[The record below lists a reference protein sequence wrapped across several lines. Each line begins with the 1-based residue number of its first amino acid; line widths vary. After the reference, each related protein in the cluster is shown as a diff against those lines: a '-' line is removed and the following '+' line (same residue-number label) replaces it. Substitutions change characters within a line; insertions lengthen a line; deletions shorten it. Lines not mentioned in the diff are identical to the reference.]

1 MGNRRASTARKST
14 DVVEAKRRVIA
25 ALGEG
30 DSVANAMTKV
40 GRTVKTYDSWRYTD
54 KEFAANVDR
63 VRNGYLNVPR
73 PDGPFPDFATFSEKY
88 LGARVFPHMQNVV
101 DLMEGR
107 DPSWIH
113 PAMTWERNEADLCI
127 VNMPPEH
134 SKSTTLTM
142 NYLTYRIC
150 KDPNVRIIIV
160 SKTQGMAAKF
170 LYGIKTRL
178 THPQYAKL
186 QMDFAPPGGFS
197 AGSESWSQS
206 MIYVSQDSRTGGE
219 KDPTVL
225 SLGVRGHI
233 YGSRADIIILDDIV
247 DGTNAHEYEKQIEWI
262 QAEVISRIASSG
274 MLVVVGT
281 RLSSQDLYSELRKPE
296 RYPDEVSPWSYLSMP
311 AVLEF
316 ADKPEDWTTLWPK
329 SNIVEPGAK
338 GDAAEPDENGL
349 YPKWDGIRL
358 AKKRARIQPRTW
370 AMVYQQEQIN
380 TDAIFTPQML
390 AAAVNGARF
399 AGPMPK
405 NVQAVRGGKGG
416 DGLVYV
422 MGVDPATSGHTAAV
436 VMGFDIQTQ
445 KRYVV
450 DVFNKPGITPDQ
462 MRDMITGFI
471 DLYALAEVRIEKNGF
486 QGFLVHD
493 TDLNQYAASRGT
505 LIQPH
510 FTGNNKHDADFGVAS
525 MVALFSGW
533 EDKQCLIELPSS
545 MNSEAMK
552 ALMEQ
557 FATWAPDMHKK
568 QKQDI
573 VMATWFAE
581 LACRDRVVRI
591 TGSNHQKNPYLVPW
605 DLRQRRT
612 ISLLDAEV
620 NSLWKPV
627 GAA

>member
-1 MGNRRASTARKST
+1 MPNRPASEIRRKMGV
-14 DVVEAKRRVIA
+14 DEAKRRVIVY
-25 ALGEG
+25 LGEG
-30 DSVANAMTKV
+30 DTVANAMTKV
-40 GRTVKTYDSWRYTD
+40 GRTIKTYESWRYTD

-63 VRNGYLNVPR
+63 VRNGYQDSPVDRDN
-73 PDGPFPDFATFSEKY
+73 FPTFAEFSRDY
-88 LGARVFPHMQNVV
+88 LGAQVFPHMQNVV

-107 DPSWIH
+107 DPGWLH
-113 PAMTWERNEADLCI
+113 PSMTWDRNEPDLVIC
-127 VNMPPEH
+127 NMPPEH
-134 SKSTTLTM
+134 SKSTTLTV

-160 SKTQGMAAKF
+160 SKTQAMAAKF

-178 THPQYAKL
+178 THPEYGKL
-186 QMDFAPPGGFS
+186 QMDFAPKGGFA

-206 MIYVSQDSRTGGE
+206 MIYVSQDARTGGE

-262 QAEVISRIASSG
+262 QSEVISRIASSG

-281 RLSSQDLYSELRKPE
+281 RLSSHDLYSELRKPE

-311 AVLEF
+311 AVLEY
-316 ADKPEDWTTLWPK
+316 ADSPADWVTLWPK

-338 GDAAEPDENGL
+338 GDAAEPDEQGL
-349 YPKWDGIRL
+349 YPKWDGPRL

-405 NVQAVRGGKGG
+405 NHQAVRGGRGG
-416 DGLVYV
+416 EGLVYV
-422 MGVDPATSGHTAAV
+422 MGVDPATAGHTAAV
-436 VMGFDIQTQ
+436 VIGLDIQTQ
-445 KRYVV
+445 KRYIV

-462 MRDMITGFI
+462 MRDMITGYI
-471 DLYALAEVRIEKNGF
+471 DQYALAEVRIEKNGF

-493 TDLNQYAASRGT
+493 TELNNYAASRGT
-505 LIQPH
+505 IIQPH
-510 FTGNNKHDADFGVAS
+510 FTGGNKHDADFGVAS
-525 MVALFSGW
+525 MTGLFAGW
-533 EDKQCLIELPSS
+533 EDKQCLIEFPSS

-552 ALMEQ
+552 AMMEQ
-557 FATWAPDMHKK
+557 FVTWAPDMNKK

-591 TGSNHQKNPYLVPW
+591 SGSNHRNNPYLVPW
-605 DLRQRRT
+605 DYRQQRT
-612 ISLLDAEV
+612 ISLLDAEA

>member
-1 MGNRRASTARKST
+1 MGV
-14 DVVEAKRRVIA
+14 DEAKRRVIA
-25 ALGEG
+25 SLGEG

-40 GRTVKTYDSWRYTD
+40 GRTVKTYESWRYND

-63 VRNGYLNVPR
+63 VRNGFADR
-73 PDGPFPDFATFSEKY
+73 PAATGEFPSFAEFSDKY
-88 LGARVFPHMQNVV
+88 LGAQVFPHMQNVV

-107 DPSWIH
+107 DPAWVH
-113 PAMTWERNEADLCI
+113 PSMTWEKNEPDLVIC
-127 VNMPPEH
+127 NMPPEH
-134 SKSTTLTM
+134 SKSTTLTV

-160 SKTQGMAAKF
+160 SKTQAMAAKF

-178 THPQYAKL
+178 THPQYGKL
-186 QMDFAPPGGFS
+186 QMDFAPQGGFS

-206 MIYVSQDSRTGGE
+206 MIYVSQDARTGGE

-262 QAEVISRIASSG
+262 QSEVISRIASSG

-311 AVLEF
+311 AVLEY
-316 ADKPEDWTTLWPK
+316 ADTPNEWVTLWPK

-338 GDAAEPDENGL
+338 GDAAEPDEQGL
-349 YPKWDGIRL
+349 YPKWDGPRL

-405 NVQAVRGGKGG
+405 NHNAVRNGKGG
-416 DGLVYV
+416 DGLIYV

-436 VMGFDIQTQ
+436 VMGLDVQTQ
-445 KRYVV
+445 QRYVI

-462 MRDMITGFI
+462 MRDMITGYI
-471 DLYALAEVRIEKNGF
+471 DTYGLAEVRIEKNGF

-493 TDLNQYAASRGT
+493 TELNNYAASRGT
-505 LIQPH
+505 IIQPH
-510 FTGNNKHDADFGVAS
+510 FTGHNKHDTDFGVAS
-525 MVALFSGW
+525 MTSLFAGW
-533 EDKQCLIELPSS
+533 EDKKCLIEFPSS

-557 FATWAPDMHKK
+557 FVTWAPDMSKK

-573 VMATWFAE
+573 VMAAWFAE

-591 TGSNHQKNPYLVPW
+591 TGSSHRKNPYLVPW
-605 DLRQRRT
+605 DYRQRRT
-612 ISLLDAEV
+612 ISLLDAEAS
-620 NSLWKPV
+620 SLWRPV

>member
-1 MGNRRASTARKST
+1 MGNRRASSARRQMGV
-14 DVVEAKRRVIA
+14 DEAKRRVIA
-25 ALGEG
+25 SLGEG

-40 GRTVKTYDSWRYTD
+40 GRTVKTYESWRYND

-63 VRNGYLNVPR
+63 VRNGFADR
-73 PDGPFPDFATFSEKY
+73 PAATGEFPSFAEFSDKY
-88 LGARVFPHMQNVV
+88 LGAQVFPHMQNVV

-107 DPSWIH
+107 DPAWVH
-113 PAMTWERNEADLCI
+113 PSMTWEKNEPDLVIC
-127 VNMPPEH
+127 NMPPEH
-134 SKSTTLTM
+134 SKSTTLTV

-160 SKTQGMAAKF
+160 SKTQAMAAKF

-178 THPQYAKL
+178 THPQYGKL
-186 QMDFAPPGGFS
+186 QMDFAPQGGFS

-206 MIYVSQDSRTGGE
+206 MIYVSQDARTGGE

-262 QAEVISRIASSG
+262 QSEVISRIASSG

-311 AVLEF
+311 AVLEY
-316 ADKPEDWTTLWPK
+316 ADTPNEWVTLWPK

-338 GDAAEPDENGL
+338 GDAAEPDEQGL
-349 YPKWDGIRL
+349 YPKWDGPRL

-405 NVQAVRGGKGG
+405 NHNAVRNGKGG
-416 DGLVYV
+416 DGLIYV

-436 VMGFDIQTQ
+436 VMGLDVQTQ
-445 KRYVV
+445 QRYVI

-462 MRDMITGFI
+462 MRDMITGYI
-471 DLYALAEVRIEKNGF
+471 DTYGLAEVRIEKNGF

-493 TDLNQYAASRGT
+493 TELNNYAASRGT
-505 LIQPH
+505 IIQPH
-510 FTGNNKHDADFGVAS
+510 FTGHNKHDTDFGVAS
-525 MVALFSGW
+525 MTSLFAGW
-533 EDKQCLIELPSS
+533 EDKKCLIEFPSS

-557 FATWAPDMHKK
+557 FVTWAPDMSKK

-573 VMATWFAE
+573 VMAAWFAE

-591 TGSNHQKNPYLVPW
+591 TGSSHRKNPYLVPW
-605 DLRQRRT
+605 DYRQRRT
-612 ISLLDAEV
+612 ISLLDAEAS
-620 NSLWKPV
+620 SLWRPV